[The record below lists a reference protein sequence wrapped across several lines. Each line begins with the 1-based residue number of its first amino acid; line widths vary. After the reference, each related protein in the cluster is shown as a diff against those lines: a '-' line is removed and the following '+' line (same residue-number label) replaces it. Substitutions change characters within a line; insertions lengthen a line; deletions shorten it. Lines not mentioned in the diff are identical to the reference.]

1 MSAPPAGVE
10 ISTLALLI
18 SLTSF
23 DLRHIKYINKIEYNL
38 IEQNMANTSQQA
50 NGRGLQISDRLV
62 VTVAERLKRL
72 ISRKGRSLE
81 KLSELSGIETDELS
95 SIKEGTASPTI
106 GHLWRIANAL
116 GVPFGSLVASKERSG
131 VLVIRNSE
139 PRVIG
144 SRDGGFLSRP
154 LFPYDCH
161 RAVEFYQ
168 ITLAPGH
175 IERAE
180 AHSPGT
186 KENLVVAKGL
196 VEITVGKESPEQLQE
211 GDAIDFLADVPH
223 SYKNLGDTPA
233 IFYLVISYDPDV
245 SV

>member
-1 MSAPPAGVE
+1 
-10 ISTLALLI
+10 
-18 SLTSF
+18 LTSF
-23 DLRHIKYINKIEYNL
+23 DLRHIKQINELEKKMT
-38 IEQNMANTSQQA
+38 QQSVTNTSRQSD
-50 NGRGLQISDRLV
+50 GSGLRISDRLAT
-62 VTVAERLKRL
+62 TVAERLKRL

-81 KLSELSGIETDELS
+81 KLAELSGIETDELS
-95 SIKEGTASPTI
+95 LIKEGTAAPTI
-106 GHLWRIANAL
+106 SHLWRIANAL

-144 SRDGGFLSRP
+144 SRDSGLLSRP

-168 ITLAPGH
+168 ITLALGH
-175 IERAE
+175 VEQAE
-180 AHSPGT
+180 AHTPGT
-186 KENLVVAKGL
+186 KENLVVVKGH

-223 SYKNLGDTPA
+223 SYRNLGDTPA
-233 IFYLVISYDPDV
+233 IFYLVMSYDSDA
-245 SV
+245 SLEHEC